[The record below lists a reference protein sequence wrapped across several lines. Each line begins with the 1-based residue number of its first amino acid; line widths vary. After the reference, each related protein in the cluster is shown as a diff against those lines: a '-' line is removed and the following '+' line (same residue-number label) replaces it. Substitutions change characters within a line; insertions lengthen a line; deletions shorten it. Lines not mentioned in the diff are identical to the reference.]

1 MLLLFYA
8 RVVNASPFTRCGANF
23 PETQNFYY
31 RGLNRVRHF
40 ILTEDADVV
49 CLASFRIK
57 TEQQYVQQQHT
68 DDFMEKYS
76 LRT

>member
-1 MLLLFYA
+1 MPHHLPD
-8 RVVNASPFTRCGANF
+8 VVLIF
-23 PETQNFYY
+23 PETPNRYY
-31 RGLNRVRHF
+31 RGLNGVRHF
-40 ILTEDADVV
+40 IVTEDADVV